1 MKKLQAVV
9 HARRSKLNN
18 ILKEEEKLV
27 VASLGVSVTA
37 LGKGAE
43 ERNHKGGG
51 GQAGGCTS
59 DIEKLKEALEE
70 DDRDGSLLAKWP
82 RLLEQRAKHLTS
94 TANENF
100 NRAAFQHERIC
111 IAGYGLQL
119 DLKPEQLLHASSATM
134 TDTKVKMTAASE
146 MEGPTFG
153 ADPGENPCGLKN
165 PPREGASQ

>member
-27 VASLGVSVTA
+27 VASLGVNVTA
-37 LGKGAE
+37 LG
-43 ERNHKGGG
+43 KGGG

-94 TANENF
+94 AANENF

-134 TDTKVKMTAASE
+134 TAASE

-153 ADPGENPCGLKN
+153 ADPGENPRGLKN